1 MGTVG
6 YSCESY
12 LSGGETRC
20 QNIKSQTMGIEYV
33 YNNKCIYM
41 NYNLF

>member
-1 MGTVG
+1 METAG

-12 LSGGETRC
+12 LSGEKHSV
-20 QNIKSQTMGIEYV
+20 KSQTMGIEYV

>member
-1 MGTVG
+1 METAG
-6 YSCESY
+6 YSCDVSFWREHSVKI
-12 LSGGETRC
+12 L
-20 QNIKSQTMGIEYV
+20 KSQTMGIEYV